1 MSFDQRPIIGLA
13 ACPEHRPDDTEIVH
27 TGPEG
32 TDPEHDL
39 VAETLMCWR
48 CWESDE
54 AGILALLNALAIPFD
69 EIIEV
74 RRHAFSKKPSIGVL

>member
-1 MSFDQRPIIGLA
+1 MSFDRRPIIALV
-13 ACPEHRPDDTEIVH
+13 ACPEHRPDDTEVIH

-32 TDPEHDL
+32 TVPEHDL

-54 AGILALLNALAIPFD
+54 DGILALLTALGVPFE
-69 EIIEV
+69 EIVEV
-74 RRHAFSKKPSIGVL
+74 RLHAFSKKPSVT

>member
-1 MSFDQRPIIGLA
+1 MSFDQRPIIALV
-13 ACPEHRPDDTEIVH
+13 ACPEHRPDDTEVMH

-32 TDPEHDL
+32 TDREIDF

-54 AGILALLNALAIPFD
+54 AGILAHWQSRYRESWKSVAMRSAGN
-69 EIIEV
+69 
-74 RRHAFSKKPSIGVL
+74 RQ